1 MKYENII
8 RYANHANTLS
18 GLFGIQTTYNL
29 KYDVDRIALRA
40 MLKDELSPEHLTCD
54 GELSMKQTKVK
65 YDYYTQCLRELD
77 EIDKLDALA

>member
-8 RYANHANTLS
+8 RYADNANTLS
-18 GLFGIQTTYNL
+18 RIFGIQTSYRISQQA
-29 KYDVDRIALRA
+29 DRISLRA

-54 GELSMKQTKVK
+54 GELSMKQAKVK

>member
-18 GLFGIQTTYNL
+18 GLFGIQTSYRISQQA
-29 KYDVDRIALRA
+29 DRISLRA

-54 GELSMKQTKVK
+54 GELSMKQAKVK

-77 EIDKLDALA
+77 EIDALA

>member
-8 RYANHANTLS
+8 RYADNANTLS
-18 GLFGIQTTYNL
+18 RIFGIQTSYRISQQA
-29 KYDVDRIALRA
+29 DRISLRA

-54 GELSMKQTKVK
+54 GELSMKQAKVK

-77 EIDKLDALA
+77 EIDALA

>member
-8 RYANHANTLS
+8 RYADNANTLS
-18 GLFGIQTTYNL
+18 RIFGIQTSYRISQQA
-29 KYDVDRIALRA
+29 DRISLRA

-54 GELSMKQTKVK
+54 GELSMKQAKVK

-77 EIDKLDALA
+77 QLDALA